1 MSYSYINR
9 EDSSSPSSEPET
21 DSQKPN
27 PPSSPTATDVFH
39 ARQIIYPVNVTVYH
53 TLEFSNLDIIPLF
66 PSSTASSA
74 SRPNPTTASSTNDL
88 TTPLMGVPH
97 SQEGDYCL
105 VSVDVSNV
113 YGLPFDV
120 TLERHQ
126 EGMLSCLLDIRLDFL
141 M

>member
-9 EDSSSPSSEPET
+9 EDPSSPSLEPET
-21 DSQKPN
+21 DSQEPN
-27 PPSSPTATDVFH
+27 PPPSSTSTDVFH
-39 ARQIIYPVNVTVYH
+39 SRQIIYPVNVTVYH

-66 PSSTASSA
+66 PSSTASSTL
-74 SRPNPTTASSTNDL
+74 RPNPTTADRTNDL
-88 TTPLMGVPH
+88 TTPLMGVPP

-126 EGMLSCLLDIRLDFL
+126 DGKLFFLFDIRVNFF
-141 M
+141 